1 MPILLIAT
9 VNPLQECIEIL
20 KFKVSIK
27 GAALLWKFRQSP
39 QFLILA
45 LEVAPLDIA
54 IHVHR
59 PVYHVYSTNTVAK
72 AAARS

>member
-1 MPILLIAT
+1 MPILLTAT
-9 VNPLQECIEIL
+9 VNPLQEGIEIP

-39 QFLILA
+39 RFLILA

>member
-9 VNPLQECIEIL
+9 VNPLQEGIEIA
-20 KFKVSIK
+20 KFKVYIK
-27 GAALLWKFRQSP
+27 CPALLWKFRKFP
-39 QFLILA
+39 RFLILA

-59 PVYHVYSTNTVAK
+59 PVYHVCSTNTVAK